1 MPLIFLFSLMLIS
14 FSSWSYSVATQQE
27 TLSNPALKRTLNVRI
42 FYPSESH
49 QAATLQAVRPVLTG
63 FYAIEQAQPAAGK
76 FPLIVLSHGSGGN
89 NSSLAWLA
97 VPLAAQ
103 GAIVIAANHPGS
115 TTGDSSPD
123 TDLTLQTRDL
133 SFLITHY
140 LDDARWRPAID
151 ANRIGAIGHSKGGY
165 SVLALAGARI
175 TQARLVEYCRSKP
188 QMPDC
193 LFYQRGHLPLA
204 QRSAATLAASYR
216 DPRVKF
222 VVAIDPGMSDVFT
235 RASLHSIT
243 LPLLV
248 IAAGYY
254 IRAQP
259 EINLGVD
266 RLPLPLLRLPQAGHY
281 DFLPQCQPAAQA
293 ILAEEG
299 EAFICETSREKREE
313 VHQQTITAVSA
324 FIQRS

>member
-1 MPLIFLFSLMLIS
+1 MRLIFLFSLMLIS

-42 FYPSESH
+42 FYPSDSH
-49 QAATLQAVRPVLTG
+49 RAARLQAASPVFSG
-63 FYAIEQAQPAAGK
+63 FYAIEQAPPAAGQ

-103 GAIVIAANHPGS
+103 GAIVIAA
-115 TTGDSSPD
+115 
-123 TDLTLQTRDL
+123 
-133 SFLITHY
+133 
-140 LDDARWRPAID
+140 
-151 ANRIGAIGHSKGGY
+151 
-165 SVLALAGARI
+165 
-175 TQARLVEYCRSKP
+175 
-188 QMPDC
+188 
-193 LFYQRGHLPLA
+193 
-204 QRSAATLAASYR
+204 
-216 DPRVKF
+216 
-222 VVAIDPGMSDVFT
+222 
-235 RASLHSIT
+235 
-243 LPLLV
+243 
-248 IAAGYY
+248 GYY

-266 RLPLPLLRLPQAGHY
+266 RLPLPLLRLPQAGHF